1 MGMLSSV
8 LMTAF
13 QPIVEYRVLTYKTHT
28 SMACTSDDDLIAFT
42 LACSVGCHFCFIYAF
57 CIYLRILVSNTISK
71 SDDARVV

>member
-1 MGMLSSV
+1 
-8 LMTAF
+8 
-13 QPIVEYRVLTYKTHT
+13 
-28 SMACTSDDDLIAFT
+28 MACTSDDDLIAFT